1 MIATIP
7 QPRRSQT
14 KVKPVRTK
22 PNESSQWL
30 AMLESS
36 PINMIFADRELVI
49 RYMNP
54 ASFRQLKA
62 LEHILPMKAENI
74 LGVSIDRF
82 HKNPAH
88 QRGILAKLQTG
99 SHQNVIQLG
108 PENLDLHVH
117 PIADGD
123 GQPAGFM
130 VTWSLVTEKLNWQN
144 QVNAMNKSQAVIEFD
159 LDGTIRTANEYF
171 LQAMGYSLDE
181 IVGRHHSLFV
191 DPADRA
197 DAQYKDLWAKLGRGE
212 GHTEVLRRIG
222 KGGREIWIQAMY
234 NPVLDL
240 NGKPVKVIKCAT
252 DVTAQVKARE
262 EMAKILDTVNDSAA
276 TVSESA
282 EQLSA
287 VTVQMS
293 SNAEETSV
301 QANVVSA
308 AAEQVSR
315 NVQTVATAVGEMN
328 SGIREIAKN
337 ATDSARVAQQAVSVA
352 EQANS
357 TVETLGERSR
367 EIGKVIKVITS
378 IAEQTNLLALNA
390 TIEAA
395 RAGDAGRGFAV
406 VANEVKELAK
416 ETARATEDI
425 SRQIEAIQ
433 SGTGG
438 AVSSIQQIGQVIS
451 QINEFS
457 NVIASAVEEQSVIA
471 TQITTNVSEAA
482 RGTSEIAQNITA
494 VAQAAE
500 STTEGANNAQ
510 QAVVELARL
519 AIGLKELGAQS
530 LKS

>member
-7 QPRRSQT
+7 QPRRSPA
-14 KVKPVRTK
+14 KAKPTQAK
-22 PNESSQWL
+22 SSETAQWL

-62 LEHILPMKAENI
+62 LQHIIPMKVEDI
-74 LGVSIDRF
+74 LGASIDRL

-88 QRGILAKLQTG
+88 QRAILANLHSG
-99 SHQNVIQLG
+99 SHQKVIQLG
-108 PENLDLHVH
+108 PEKLDLHVH
-117 PIADGD
+117 PIADGR

-130 VTWSLVTEKLNWQN
+130 VTWSVVTEKLNWQN

-159 LDGTIRTANEYF
+159 LDGTVRTANACF
-171 LQAMGYSLDE
+171 LQVMGYSLEE
-181 IVGRHHSLFV
+181 IVNQNHSLFV
-191 DPADRA
+191 DPADRMSA
-197 DAQYKDLWAKLGRGE
+197 TNKDLWSKLSRGE
-212 GHTEVLRRIG
+212 DYSAVLRRVG
-222 KGGREIWIQAMY
+222 KGGREVWIQATY
-234 NPVLDL
+234 NPILDL
-240 NGKPVKVIKCAT
+240 NGKVVKVIKCAT

-276 TVSESA
+276 TVSASA
-282 EQLSA
+282 DQLSA

-352 EQANS
+352 EQANA

-378 IAEQTNLLALNA
+378 IAEQTNLLALN
-390 TIEAA
+390 
-395 RAGDAGRGFAV
+395 AGRGFAV

-471 TQITTNVSEAA
+471 TQIATNVSEAA

-519 AIGLKELGAQS
+519 AVGLKELGDQS
-530 LKS
+530 QKS